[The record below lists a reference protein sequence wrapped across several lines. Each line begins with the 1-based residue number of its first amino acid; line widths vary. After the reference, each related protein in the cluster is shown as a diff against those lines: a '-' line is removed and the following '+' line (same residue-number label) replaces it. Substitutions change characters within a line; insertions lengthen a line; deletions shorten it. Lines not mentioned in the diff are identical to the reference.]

1 MSKSRNIARLIVDSS
16 GAVDAANLTNAVP
29 ADGSITEAKLASN
42 AVTSAKIAA
51 GAVGESDLADGAVTN
66 AKISAMAAS
75 KLTGQVPD
83 ANAPSGSVVQ
93 VVQYR
98 FTTTWSSSSTS
109 FVDVTGFEATITPSS
124 TSSKILVT
132 VALETFHPNTVQDE
146 FRVLRNGS
154 DPASISGG
162 RLWFS
167 SGYYG
172 QGTTAGA
179 ATTFLDS
186 PSSTS
191 ALTYKLQARN
201 RHSNTFY
208 IGYDWNADSPSGMHT
223 LILME
228 IAG

>member
-1 MSKSRNIARLIVDSS
+1 MGKARDLARVIVDSGGLIS
-16 GAVDAANLTNAVP
+16 ANNLGNAVP
-29 ADGSITEAKLASN
+29 ADGSITN
-42 AVTSAKIAA
+42 AKIA
-51 GAVGESDLADGAVTN
+51 S
-66 AKISAMAAS
+66 MAAS

-98 FTTTWSSSSTS
+98 FTSTWSSSSTS

-124 TSSKILVT
+124 ASNKILVSVT
-132 VALETFHPNTVQDE
+132 LESFHSATVQDE
-146 FRVLRNGS
+146 YRVLRNGS

-167 SGYYG
+167 TGYYG
-172 QGTTAGA
+172 QGTTGSGS
-179 ATTFLDS
+179 TMFLDS
-186 PSSTS
+186 PATTS

-201 RHSNTFY
+201 RHSNFFFL
-208 IGYDWNADSPSGMHT
+208 GYDWNNDSPSGMHT
-223 LILME
+223 LTLME